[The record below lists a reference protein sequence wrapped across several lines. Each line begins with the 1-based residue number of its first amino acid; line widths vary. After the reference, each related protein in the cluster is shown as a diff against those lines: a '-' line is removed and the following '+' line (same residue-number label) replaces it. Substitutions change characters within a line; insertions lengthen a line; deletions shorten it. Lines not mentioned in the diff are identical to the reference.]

1 MSQQSIYYYFNDL
14 GLSDRL
20 QMFSNGKEAVIYFD
34 RILSDCKQQR
44 QNVVNNQP
52 VSLILLD
59 INMPIM
65 TGIEAITIIKQK
77 YEEKLYVRG
86 YAADQHEIF
95 ADLEAAIGAHSLFDL
110 LQVFGEMSSHGIE
123 LTDPLPTSV
132 RK

>member
-1 MSQQSIYYYFNDL
+1 MHRTL
-14 GLSDRL
+14 L
-20 QMFSNGKEAVIYFD
+20 
-34 RILSDCKQQR
+34 ILSYFRDERK
-44 QNVVNNQP
+44 
-52 VSLILLD
+52 SY
-59 INMPIM
+59 
-65 TGIEAITIIKQK
+65 IKAK

-132 RK
+132 RKYLLNL